1 MIGTPT
7 IALSRPQGDRAQV
20 APFGGQVLSWT
31 PSGGTERLYLSPK
44 AVFDGASPIRGGVP
58 ICFPQFNLRGPL
70 PKHGIARALPWQAD
84 VGNKAG
90 AVADSVRLSL
100 QDSDATRRWWPQAF
114 EAAVTVNLGVG
125 KLRVTLDVLNSDSQ
139 PWGFMVAL
147 HSYLRID
154 AIGQVRLAGL
164 QHHRYWDALTDS
176 EGTQDAP
183 EITFDAQFDRVFRGI
198 SESTRL
204 ELREPRGTLVLT
216 QSANLTEVV
225 VWNPGR
231 ALCATLPDMPDDGYR
246 SMLCVEAAKVDA
258 PILLAPGQRWQGWQ
272 QFET

>member
-7 IALSRPQGDRAQV
+7 IELSRPEGDCARV
-20 APFGGQVLSWT
+20 APFGGQVLSWI

-70 PKHGIARALPWQAD
+70 PKHGIARALPWQPDA
-84 VGNKAG
+84 GKAG
-90 AVADSVRLSL
+90 AAADSVRLTL

-114 EAAVTVNLGVG
+114 EAAITVNLGAG
-125 KLRVTLDVLNSDSQ
+125 KLRITVDVLNSDSQ
-139 PWGFMVAL
+139 PWSFTVAL
-147 HSYLRID
+147 HSYLRFD
-154 AIGQVRLAGL
+154 AIEQVRLAGL
-164 QHHRYWDALTDS
+164 QQHRCWDALTEAES
-176 EGTQDAP
+176 IQDAP

-198 SESTRL
+198 GESTRL
-204 ELREPRGTLVLT
+204 ELREPRGSLTLT
-216 QSANLTEVV
+216 QSASLTEAV

-231 ALCATLPDMPDDGYR
+231 ALCASLPDMPDDGYR
-246 SMLCVEAAKVDA
+246 SMLCVEAAKVDT
-258 PILLAPGQRWQGWQ
+258 PVLLAPGQRWQGWQ